1 MRKIF
6 NKSCFND
13 RVILLVTF
21 IVLSI
26 NLSAQSSSNTS
37 GGNATGSNGTV
48 SYSVGQLTNHVYTGT
63 TGSISEGV
71 QQPFEIS
78 IVNGIDEAVDIQLKA
93 VVYPNPTTDFI
104 QLKIEKE
111 KWIGTYYALYDQKG
125 NMVKSDKINDK
136 VTTIEMKSFA
146 ASVYFVKVYNN
157 MSTLKTFKV
166 IKTQ

>member
-1 MRKIF
+1 MRKKI
-6 NKSCFND
+6 NKTLMSGSM
-13 RVILLVTF
+13 LLAVF
-21 IVLSI
+21 IMLSI
-26 NLSAQSSSNTS
+26 NLSAQNNSNAS

-48 SYSVGQLTNHVYTGT
+48 SYSVGQLTNQVYTGT

-78 IVNGIDEAVDIQLKA
+78 VVNGIDDAADIQLNA
-93 VVYPNPTTDFI
+93 IIYPNPTTDFI

-146 ASVYFVKVYNN
+146 ASAYFVKVFNN